1 MNASG
6 IHMHTQSSRI
16 DATMAARIAGAI
28 STSPNEQ
35 KRPNSPSDLE
45 IWCRCEAD
53 GFGNDADG
61 STMPM
66 DVQNNGNDPKMATNA
81 SRNIRKSHKAKIEKL
96 TYRAPSHN
104 GQASRTMKTHQ

>member
-28 STSPNEQ
+28 STSTNEQ

-81 SRNIRKSHKAKIEKL
+81 SRNIRKSHIRPKSKNSPIGHQVTMAKH
-96 TYRAPSHN
+96 P
-104 GQASRTMKTHQ
+104 GQ